1 MADDDPNCPRCT
13 GPVRSDW
20 DWCQN
25 CGYDPE
31 GLKPIGWIPAPP
43 PEPQAPGRRRSR
55 RAKGGTRSKG
65 QANPAIAR
73 STLLVLPAP
82 VLDLTRIAE
91 PVRPAPV
98 APAAAGRVEPQDRV
112 RPSPQPTRSPAG
124 PQPVSRRTELPLS
137 GTPAVASEF
146 SLPASG
152 LELGIAATLVALAA
166 LLIVVA
172 VSSLGSLV
180 GGTTLNSVATGVF
193 ILVCLALGAGL
204 AAQAYALIKVRVVI
218 SPTHVTAKNRLG
230 RPRKADLAEIFSVT
244 LSTRHF
250 DVGFGRTHAAEVP
263 YVQVSDGAGFW
274 IDALGGRSGQPPT
287 GGQRAVL
294 DRLNRIVATHRPV
307 PPPLDLP
314 T

>member
-13 GPVRSDW
+13 GPVRPDW

-31 GLKPIGWIPAPP
+31 GLKPIGWVPEPP
-43 PEPQAPGRRRSR
+43 PEPETGGRRRSR
-55 RAKGGTRSKG
+55 RAKGASRSKG
-65 QANPAIAR
+65 QVNPAATR
-73 STLLVLPAP
+73 SSLLVLPAP

-98 APAAAGRVEPQDRV
+98 APAV
-112 RPSPQPTRSPAG
+112 
-124 PQPVSRRTELPLS
+124 PQPVTRRTELPLS

-152 LELGIAATLVALAA
+152 LELGIAAALAALAA
-166 LLIVVA
+166 LLTVVA
-172 VSSLGSLV
+172 LSSLDSLM
-180 GGTTLNSVATGVF
+180 GGTTLNTVATGVF
-193 ILVCLALGAGL
+193 ILVCLALGVGL
-204 AAQAYALIKVRVVI
+204 AAQAYALVKVRVVI

-230 RPRKADLAEIFSVT
+230 RPRRADLAEIFSVT

-250 DVGFGRTHAAEVP
+250 DVGFGRTHTAEVP

-274 IDALGGRSGQPPT
+274 IDALGGRSGEPPT
-287 GGQRAVL
+287 GDQRAVL

-307 PPPLDLP
+307 PPPLDL